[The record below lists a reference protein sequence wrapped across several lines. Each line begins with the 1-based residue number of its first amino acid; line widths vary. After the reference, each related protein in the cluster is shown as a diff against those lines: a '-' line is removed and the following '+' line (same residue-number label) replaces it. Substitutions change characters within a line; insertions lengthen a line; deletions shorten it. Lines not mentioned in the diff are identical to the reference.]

1 MRACQSLRILG
12 LCSEMDLHRAC
23 ASRQS
28 LDSVCWL
35 SLSFPM
41 LTAVIPP
48 QNQDILDMVLDG
60 KDLCALRV
68 PTSNGES
75 SLEIMEFDELV
86 RYLELRDTW
95 RTFMHCCS

>member
-1 MRACQSLRILG
+1 
-12 LCSEMDLHRAC
+12 
-23 ASRQS
+23 
-28 LDSVCWL
+28 
-35 SLSFPM
+35 M

-86 RYLELRDTW
+86 RAQCATLNYETPGGRSCTAA
-95 RTFMHCCS
+95 HE